1 MISNPT
7 EHPGANF
14 ILKAFS
20 ASINASSLEGD
31 NYFIVVDNQSTANSV
46 ELFLTERKISFEH
59 EDMQFLIDLASI
71 SESFVKPPK
80 KKLTGLT
87 TFEKF
92 MDALRLEGAT
102 PVPFS
107 KRALLKGQVF
117 VNTTN
122 GNKKRFDFFDEHQAS
137 IVVPNLR
144 EMGFVI
150 EKGECKDVRCY
161 VVDLDKS
168 LETTGIVVEEKKQTT
183 ETPVPVVISFTKKYF
198 IPWLV
203 DNKLPAISSF
213 GVEDGKRAYYF
224 SNTADRDLVLQK
236 LKESFPTVTFTG
248 SGTRTILITDS
259 INKPTRKAVPVVKT
273 KDVEMPSDTMTC
285 KEINKALKKCKVKK
299 KSSTY
304 FEAGTVPGIDY
315 DTRPYYMKTPKDREK
330 FFEYLEKNHPN
341 VVITKYKEI
350 GILIKSSGKTYTKK
364 PKTVQ
369 SEKVIPVKTNQVEPV
384 TTDLHEDL
392 KQLAQKY
399 GLLPKVEQPAGI
411 LIPDSIGSEIVLP
424 HEALLKT
431 GADGVTISTEVLRE
445 FFKNK

>member
-46 ELFLTERKISFEH
+46 ELFLTEKKISFEH
-59 EDMQFLIDLASI
+59 EDTQFLIDLASI
-71 SESFVKPPK
+71 SESFVKPSK

-87 TFEKF
+87 KFEKF

-144 EMGFVI
+144 ELGFFI

-161 VVDLDKS
+161 IVDLDKS
-168 LETTGIVVEEKKQTT
+168 LETTGVVVEEKKQTM
-183 ETPVPVVISFTKKYF
+183 ETPVPVISFTKKYF
-198 IPWLV
+198 IPWLA

-213 GVEDGKRAYYF
+213 GMEGGKRAYYF
-224 SNTADRDLVLQK
+224 QNTADRDLVLQK
-236 LKESFPTVTFTG
+236 LKEIFPTVTFTG
-248 SGTRTILITDS
+248 TGARTILITDL
-259 INKPTRKAVPVVKT
+259 INKSTRKVVPVVKT

-285 KEINKALKKCKVKK
+285 KEINKALKKCKAKK

-304 FEAGTVPGIDY
+304 FEAGTVPGINY

-330 FFEYLEKNHPN
+330 FFEYLKKNHPH

-350 GILIKSSGKTYTKK
+350 GILIKSSGKTYIKK

-369 SEKVIPVKTNQVEPV
+369 SEKVIPVKTSQVELV

-392 KQLAQKY
+392 KQLAQKH
-399 GLLPKVEQPAGI
+399 GLLPKMEQPAGI

-431 GADGVTISTEVLRE
+431 GADGVTISTEALRE